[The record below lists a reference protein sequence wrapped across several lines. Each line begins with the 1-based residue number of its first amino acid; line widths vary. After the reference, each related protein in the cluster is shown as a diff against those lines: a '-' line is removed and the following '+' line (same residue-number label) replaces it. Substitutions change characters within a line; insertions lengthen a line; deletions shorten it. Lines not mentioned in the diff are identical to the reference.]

1 MDHPADE
8 WSDLDIIIYAKDH
21 KTYLSD
27 TDWLE
32 NIGNV
37 WITFTYH
44 TASGQPER
52 LILFEGSFQVDMVF
66 LPCKDLYQ
74 MVKDRITPDNF
85 YRGVR
90 VLIDKD
96 NISGYIVP
104 SSFRPA
110 LSFSI
115 DETVFLQTVNMIW
128 FGSIYVAKQLLRGEL
143 WLAKTREN
151 ELKSLLLQMME
162 WHAKAMY
169 GKNYDVWYAGRF
181 LHEWLDQN
189 TLDELK
195 NTFGYYEKADSF
207 RALSATIN
215 LFRRLSVETAG
226 KLNFRYPFKT
236 DKHITDWITE
246 NINTDSI

>member
-1 MDHPADE
+1 MTKPDEFYTIFEDAFISWAEEKDDIRAAFIVGSRARMDHPADE

-115 DETVFLQTVNMIW
+115 DETVFFANCQYVLVW
-128 FGSIYVAKQLLRGEL
+128 FNLCGETT
-143 WLAKTREN
+143 A
-151 ELKSLLLQMME
+151 
-162 WHAKAMY
+162 
-169 GKNYDVWYAGRF
+169 AGRVMAG
-181 LHEWLDQN
+181 QN
-189 TLDELK
+189 K
-195 NTFGYYEKADSF
+195 GK
-207 RALSATIN
+207 R
-215 LFRRLSVETAG
+215 VEIIIAANDG
-226 KLNFRYPFKT
+226 MARKSDVRQKL
-236 DKHITDWITE
+236 
-246 NINTDSI
+246 